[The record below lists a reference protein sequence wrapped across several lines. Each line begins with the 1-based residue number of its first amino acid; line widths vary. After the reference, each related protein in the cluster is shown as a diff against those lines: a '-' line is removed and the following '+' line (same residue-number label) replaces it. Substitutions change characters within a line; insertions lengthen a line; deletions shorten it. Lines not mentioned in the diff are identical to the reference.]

1 MQVSIKEIVSYKGH
15 SVKANGNIDITFSAM
30 FDQLTNSIEILQLL
44 NSDTKITAKLAG
56 AKPISLGVFTLKSLS
71 INANGES
78 TIKFVSLTD
87 YVEID
92 NLNEII
98 AQENFQVR
106 MEGKIETEDEKE

>member
-30 FDQLTNSIEILQLL
+30 FDQLTNSINLLQLL
-44 NSDTKITAKLAG
+44 NSDTKIIAKLAG
-56 AKPISLGVFTLKSLS
+56 AKPISLGVFTLKSLN

-98 AQENFQVR
+98 AQENFQVK
-106 MEGKIETEDEKE
+106 MEGKVETEDEKE